1 MTDEE
6 ILCFIDLL
14 DNQGLWEELTSLSVD
29 RKLRKVKDDYN
40 GQISGILLGLLKSPS
55 IQERIKKLTDELFKK
70 PLFKDTIFAIALC
83 DIIDITKS
91 SSLISEISGNDSIY
105 QMDLRNND
113 YFKSLYR
120 FIENGNSIET
130 KSSLMSLAIINNSY
144 SENYVKRKLLSVVQ
158 TFNNLDSI
166 SHDDRKLFKSL
177 LRFHVLEI
185 LMPQKQKALDSY
197 YMELKKVCPWL
208 KDSPHYWVQY
218 AMCRLA
224 IGDTESAQTYLTDAY
239 TLARSKDDYHTENID
254 TQQARL
260 YLMKCIKE
268 PDGNKSFE
276 LFGSAHNI
284 LIGLP
289 DNGYKYRQILPYKDV
304 YDYKYKLFSK
314 GNKVFFEHS
323 CKALLNQIMTASNAP
338 DDITLV
344 KRISFINKGK
354 SILED
359 IINKISS
366 SR

>member
-1 MTDEE
+1 
-6 ILCFIDLL
+6 
-14 DNQGLWEELTSLSVD
+14 
-29 RKLRKVKDDYN
+29 
-40 GQISGILLGLLKSPS
+40 
-55 IQERIKKLTDELFKK
+55 
-70 PLFKDTIFAIALC
+70 
-83 DIIDITKS
+83 
-91 SSLISEISGNDSIY
+91 
-105 QMDLRNND
+105 
-113 YFKSLYR
+113 
-120 FIENGNSIET
+120 
-130 KSSLMSLAIINNSY
+130 
-144 SENYVKRKLLSVVQ
+144 
-158 TFNNLDSI
+158 
-166 SHDDRKLFKSL
+166 
-177 LRFHVLEI
+177 
-185 LMPQKQKALDSY
+185 
-197 YMELKKVCPWL
+197 
-208 KDSPHYWVQY
+208 
-218 AMCRLA
+218 
-224 IGDTESAQTYLTDAY
+224 
-239 TLARSKDDYHTENID
+239 
-254 TQQARL
+254 
-260 YLMKCIKE
+260 MKCIKE